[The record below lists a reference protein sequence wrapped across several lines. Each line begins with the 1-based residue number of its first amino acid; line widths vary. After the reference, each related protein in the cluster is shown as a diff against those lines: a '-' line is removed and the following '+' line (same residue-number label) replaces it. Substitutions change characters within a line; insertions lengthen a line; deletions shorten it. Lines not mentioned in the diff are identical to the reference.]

1 MKLVSE
7 PVGLQNGTH
16 HGSVAELLFAW
27 LSDCASVELG
37 CELVSVQKIV
47 HFENG
52 VETVPFVGVN
62 YAEFPG
68 YAGVEAEYMY
78 VQHGVLAVYWTEHF
92 AVRTVG
98 SLVE

>member
-27 LSDCASVELG
+27 LSDCASVKLG
-37 CELVSVQKIV
+37 RGLVAVQTIV

-52 VETVPFVGVN
+52 VETVPFVGVY
-62 YAEFPG
+62 YAEFPD
-68 YAGVEAEYMY
+68 YAGVEAEYKH
-78 VQHGVLAVYWTEHF
+78 VQHDVLVVYWTEHF